1 MSIVVKHVDR
11 IVETLSPSS
20 ERPHGEWHYEPV
32 VYLIIEGIEDC
43 EAFKKLVQQGSCL
56 EPNLSPAMK
65 ELADLVTTG
74 AIQQPY
80 REMPK

>member
-1 MSIVVKHVDR
+1 MSVLVRHVHALPPDSELPDR
-11 IVETLSPSS
+11 LLRPVIYVIVEGT
-20 ERPHGEWHYEPV
+20 
-32 VYLIIEGIEDC
+32 EDC

-65 ELADLVTTG
+65 ELADLVTSG
-74 AIQQPY
+74 KIQQPY

>member
-1 MSIVVKHVDR
+1 MSIMVRHVTALG
-11 IVETLSPSS
+11 EES
-20 ERPHGEWHYEPV
+20 EVPERLLRPV
-32 VYLIIEGIEDC
+32 VYVIVEGTEDC

-56 EPNLSPAMK
+56 EPNISPAMK

>member
-1 MSIVVKHVDR
+1 MSIMVKHVDR
-11 IVETLSPSS
+11 IVNHKLGADTIVV
-20 ERPHGEWHYEPV
+20 EPV
-32 VYLIIEGIEDC
+32 IYVIVDGLEDC
-43 EAFKKLVQQGSCL
+43 ASFKMLVQQGSCL
-56 EPNLSPAMK
+56 EPNISPAMK